1 MLEVERSDM
10 PARPLPWCWGTTV
23 GERYGQNKR
32 FIAEI
37 MKGKRDPR
45 WIGMMELALSEAEDA
60 VISEELSL
68 FVVKFTGTA
77 EQRATLLTMLNEARE
92 WWMQRMYEA
101 RLD

>member
-1 MLEVERSDM
+1 M
-10 PARPLPWCWGTTV
+10 PARELPWCWGTTV

-32 FIAEI
+32 FIAQLK
-37 MKGKRDPR
+37 KGKRDAR
-45 WIGMMELALSEAEDA
+45 WIGFMALALDEAEDA
-60 VISEELSL
+60 VVPDQLSM

>member
-1 MLEVERSDM
+1 M

-32 FIAEI
+32 FIAQL
-37 MKGKRDPR
+37 KTGKRDPR
-45 WIGMMELALSEAEDA
+45 WIGMMALALDEAEDA
-60 VISEELSL
+60 VIPPELSL

-77 EQRATLLTMLNEARE
+77 AQRATLLRMLDEARE
-92 WWMQRMYEA
+92 WWMARMFTA